1 LAETLSYNCE
11 KLGINSKGNRVF
23 LTNKILMQRGRG
35 KKMKFKITRVI
46 IMNLEIY
53 GENFMI
59 FG

>member
-1 LAETLSYNCE
+1 MQGGT
-11 KLGINSKGNRVF
+11 G
-23 LTNKILMQRGRG
+23 KIE
-35 KKMKFKITRVI
+35 FKIIGVM